1 MKTSYDKTSFALRI
15 TDNTD
20 QDINLPH
27 SNLYNAKLRRKKN
40 EVEQNRVNHL
50 YIKEVIILP
59 PTDEARYQK
68 IVLDVQLDSNQSEY
82 LSEDEKKKRYNKEE
96 DDILCGKFPHLTYC
110 GCKYPCSIILN
121 NISPVEI
128 GDQILVGP
136 IESVYKTK
144 ELLKLKVSHILNVAC
159 TAYNQRKYFKYLN
172 IFVAD
177 NHTENAIKF
186 FKITN
191 RFIEEALIKGERVLI
206 HSLNGKSRAWVF
218 LMAYLIGK
226 EKMKFAKAYEYVK
239 EKFPGAEPNE
249 NFLTQLKH
257 YDLETNV

>member
-1 MKTSYDKTSFALRI
+1 MKTSYDKNSFALRI
-15 TDNTD
+15 TDNFNQET
-20 QDINLPH
+20 NLAS
-27 SNLYNAKLRRKKN
+27 SNLYTGKLRRKKN
-40 EVEQNRVNHL
+40 EVEHNRVNHL

-59 PTDEARYQK
+59 PTDEPRYQK
-68 IVLDVQLDSNQSEY
+68 IVIDVQLESNQSEY

-96 DDILCGKFPHLTYC
+96 DEIFCGRFPHLTYC

-121 NISPVEI
+121 KIFPVEI
-128 GDQILVGP
+128 GDQIIVGP
-136 IESVYKTK
+136 IETVYKTK
-144 ELLKLKVSHILNVAC
+144 ELIKFKVSHILNVSC
-159 TAYNQRKYFKYLN
+159 SAYNQRKYFKYLN

-191 RFIEEALIKGERVLI
+191 RFIDQAIIKGERVLI

-226 EKMKFAKAYEYVK
+226 EKMKFAKAFDFVR